1 VSFSVVFLIRY
12 FSQSK
17 EFVMDKVV
25 LNWQGG
31 MQYDAH
37 IGEHTI
43 VVDASEEMGGMN
55 LGARPKPLLLVALAG
70 CTGMD
75 IASLA
80 RKMRVDFTRID
91 IEAEADKTEE
101 VPSLYTAMRLRY
113 RFEGEG
119 IEPAKPLKMVALS
132 QQRYCGV
139 SDMLRRVAPISI
151 EVYLNGER
159 IDERDVM
166 SMEL

>member
-1 VSFSVVFLIRY
+1 
-12 FSQSK
+12 
-17 EFVMDKVV
+17 MDKVV

-37 IGEHTI
+37 VGEHSI
-43 VVDASEEMGGMN
+43 VLDASEEMGGMN

-91 IEAEADKTEE
+91 IEAEAEKTEE
-101 VPSLYTAMRLRY
+101 VPSLYTSMVLRY

-119 IEPAKPLKMVALS
+119 IDPARPLKMVALS

-139 SDMLRRVAPISI
+139 SEMLRRVAPISV

-159 IDERDVM
+159 IDREDVM
-166 SMEL
+166 RMEL

>member
-1 VSFSVVFLIRY
+1 
-12 FSQSK
+12 
-17 EFVMDKVV
+17 MDKVV

-80 RKMRVDFTRID
+80 RKMRVDFTRIE

-101 VPSLYTAMRLRY
+101 VP
-113 RFEGEG
+113 
-119 IEPAKPLKMVALS
+119 